1 MSQPP
6 AKRRRVE
13 LTLEDKIKLI
23 TESTAQPKPSLK
35 ALCERFKIGKST
47 VGDILK
53 KKNVYQEQWEK
64 NASGSKFHFDNEC
77 KFDRLNE
84 LTWEWFSRK
93 RAQNFPLSG
102 PVIQEKASSFAKEL
116 GLHDFKGSS
125 VKAFKVSGE
134 SAGVDQQTVSDFK
147 SRLPD
152 IIQGYSLE
160 NIFNADETGLYY
172 KALPDKTLAVRG
184 DGAKGFKVHKD
195 RITVLFA
202 CSATGEKL
210 TPLVIGKAA
219 NPHCLKNV
227 RRERLGVT
235 YVSNKRAWMTS
246 AVFSDWLRDV
256 NSEMRRKGRKIL
268 LFLDNASSHT
278 ADMNLSHVQLSFLP
292 ANTTSAL
299 QPLDQGVIRA
309 FKAVYRRFML
319 RALLATMEKTDD
331 AASVSETKEPSD
343 EEYPDDDIPLAD
355 LVLQFRFKLDDL
367 TSFDND
373 DETHDA
379 EWESDIVNG
388 YKEDA
393 TDAADLADATDDVD
407 HEEETP
413 EVPPVTIKEI
423 RDFALRMQRYGHEK
437 DSDFLATADTLLNI
451 AENKIVKEKCTF
463 KQRVIM
469 DFFVKP

>member
-23 TESTAQPKPSLK
+23 TESTAQPKPSLN
-35 ALCERFKIGKST
+35 ALGERFKIGKST
-47 VGDILK
+47 VSDILK

-64 NASGSKFHFDNEC
+64 NASGSKFRFDNEC

-116 GLHDFKGSS
+116 GYHDFKGSSGWLTSWKSRYS

-160 NIFNADETGLYY
+160 NICYADETGLYY

-184 DGAKGFKVHKD
+184 DGAKGFNVQKD

-202 CSATGEKL
+202 CSATEEKL

-219 NPHCLKNV
+219 NPRCLKNV

-235 YVSNKRAWMTS
+235 FVSNKRAWMTS
-246 AVFSDWLRDV
+246 AVFSDWLRD
-256 NSEMRRKGRKIL
+256 
-268 LFLDNASSHT
+268 
-278 ADMNLSHVQLSFLP
+278 
-292 ANTTSAL
+292 
-299 QPLDQGVIRA
+299 
-309 FKAVYRRFML
+309 
-319 RALLATMEKTDD
+319 
-331 AASVSETKEPSD
+331 
-343 EEYPDDDIPLAD
+343 
-355 LVLQFRFKLDDL
+355 
-367 TSFDND
+367 
-373 DETHDA
+373 
-379 EWESDIVNG
+379 
-388 YKEDA
+388 
-393 TDAADLADATDDVD
+393 
-407 HEEETP
+407 TP
-413 EVPPVTIKEI
+413 
-423 RDFALRMQRYGHEK
+423 
-437 DSDFLATADTLLNI
+437 
-451 AENKIVKEKCTF
+451 
-463 KQRVIM
+463 
-469 DFFVKP
+469 